1 MTEIHFGSGSSL
13 TSHWKF
19 REDYFLTS
27 NLMSEVQTCQFNF
40 KILSN
45 SVMFMCL
52 CYDTSMPDIKL
63 VILVEINKFLN

>member
-1 MTEIHFGSGSSL
+1 
-13 TSHWKF
+13 
-19 REDYFLTS
+19 
-27 NLMSEVQTCQFNF
+27 MSEVQTCQFNF

-63 VILVEINKFLN
+63 VILVEINEFLN